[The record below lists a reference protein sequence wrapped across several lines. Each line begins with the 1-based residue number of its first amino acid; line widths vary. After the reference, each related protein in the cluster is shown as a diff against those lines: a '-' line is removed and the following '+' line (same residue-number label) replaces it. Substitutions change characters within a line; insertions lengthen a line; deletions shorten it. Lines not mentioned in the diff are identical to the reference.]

1 MNRPRPATGFTAP
14 GRPAP
19 GLSEHLPYSGSRAPD
34 SSAPGTNGNTLPG
47 VPGHSLAQ
55 LRSSNLR
62 AVTALLASGGP
73 QSRADLARGS
83 GLSRTT
89 VSSLVTELLASGL
102 VVETDERGTP
112 YKGGS
117 GRPPLLVA
125 LALRPGGVAGV
136 DIGHRHVRVAVSDRS
151 AQILAEV
158 ETQTDADPAGSAT
171 LDIAADLVRRAADQ
185 ADIPV
190 AELLLVGLCVP
201 GPIDRRSARVDHAVL
216 PGWNALA
223 PADELSRRLGLPVVV
238 DNDANLGAIAEH
250 QHGAG
255 RGAADV
261 LYVKLASGVGAGLVL
276 GGRLHRGST
285 GLAGEIGHVLARD
298 GGEVCRCGSRGCL
311 ETEVSTRRLLA
322 LLRPVYGDDLDLPG
336 LLRLDADGE
345 NAVRRVLTDAGHT
358 TGRVLAGVCTTL
370 NPARVVVGGSL
381 GASAT
386 LVAAIRAGVDR
397 YAYPEV
403 AATCEVVSGRFGG
416 RAELMGSL
424 ALAIN
429 RAAELA

>member
-1 MNRPRPATGFTAP
+1 M
-14 GRPAP
+14 
-19 GLSEHLPYSGSRAPD
+19 
-34 SSAPGTNGNTLPG
+34 
-47 VPGHSLAQ
+47 PGHSLAQ

-358 TGRVLAGVCTTL
+358 TGRVLAGICTTL

>member
-1 MNRPRPATGFTAP
+1 V
-14 GRPAP
+14 
-19 GLSEHLPYSGSRAPD
+19 
-34 SSAPGTNGNTLPG
+34 

-55 LRSSNLR
+55 LRTSNLR
-62 AVTALLASGGP
+62 AITALLASGGP

-89 VSSLVTELLASGL
+89 VSSLVSELLDTGM
-102 VVETDERGTP
+102 VVETEDRGTP

-125 LALRPGGVAGV
+125 LAVRPGGVAGV

-151 AQILAEV
+151 AKILAEV
-158 ETQTDADPAGSAT
+158 ETQTDADPHGSAT
-171 LDIAADLVRRAADQ
+171 LDVAAELVRRAAGD
-185 ADIPV
+185 ASIPTS
-190 AELLLVGLCVP
+190 ELLMVGLCVP
-201 GPIDRRSARVDHAVL
+201 GPIDRRSARVDHAIL
-216 PGWNALA
+216 PGWRELA
-223 PADELSRRLGLPVVV
+223 PAEELARRLGLPVVV

-255 RGAADV
+255 RGVADV

-276 GGRLHRGST
+276 GGRLHRGAT
-285 GLAGEIGHVLARD
+285 GLAGEIGHVLARE
-298 GGEVCRCGSRGCL
+298 GGAVCRCGSRGCL
-311 ETEVSTRRLLA
+311 ETEVSTRRLLE
-322 LLRPVYGDDLDLPG
+322 LLRPVAGDDLDLAG
-336 LLRLDADGE
+336 LLQLDADGE
-345 NAVRRVLTDAGHT
+345 TAVRRVLTDAGQT
-358 TGRVLAGVCTTL
+358 AGRVLAGVCTTL

-381 GASAT
+381 GASPT
-386 LVAAIRAGVDR
+386 LVAGIRAGVDR
-397 YAYPEV
+397 YAHPE
-403 AATCEVVSGRFGG
+403 AAASCEVVSGRFGG